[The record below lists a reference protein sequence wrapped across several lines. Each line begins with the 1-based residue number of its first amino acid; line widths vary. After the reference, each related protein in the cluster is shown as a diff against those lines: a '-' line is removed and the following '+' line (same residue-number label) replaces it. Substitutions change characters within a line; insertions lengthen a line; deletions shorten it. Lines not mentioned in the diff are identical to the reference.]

1 MLLSANE
8 ISKYHN
14 DKCILDHVS
23 FAIKEQDK
31 IALIGVNGTGKTT
44 FLNLVAQQESYQGNR
59 MILKNGLQ
67 LSYLPQSSCFLEDDS
82 IINQVRQWTSK
93 NCEDFELKA
102 MLNRFGITD
111 YEQKIKTLSG
121 GQKKRVALA
130 IALLTPCDL
139 LLLDEPTN
147 HLDHLMIEWLQNYL
161 QRYKGAVLMVTHDR
175 YFLDMIT
182 NVIWEIEHGK
192 LYEYRG
198 NYSYY
203 LEKKAKREEN
213 EVTQEKKRNAF
224 LRKEMEWVK
233 AGVQARST
241 KSKSRFDRYYELK
254 SLAKRNVQ
262 KEVEMVTLTTRLGRK
277 TIELVD
283 VTKRYGERCLFSH
296 FSYHFKQNERVGILG
311 NNGCGKT
318 TLLNIIA
325 HQMSADSG
333 TVIYGET
340 VKIGYFQQDCT
351 ELDENMKVIDY
362 IREIS
367 DHIVTAEGSF
377 SAKMMLER
385 FLFDSQLQYTYI
397 GRLSGGEKRRLYL
410 LKTLIS
416 APNVLLLDEP
426 TNDLDITT
434 LQILEDY
441 LDHFQGIIIVVS
453 HDRYFLD
460 RICDSMLVF
469 QQGNIISHIGGY
481 SSSFV
486 LEEDRETKEKNGA
499 KEYALSKQKQRENA
513 LYMSSKEK
521 KELSIMESEVMR
533 LEQQLQ
539 NIDEQ
544 MNEERDFKIIDQ
556 LAKQRE
562 QIHQQLEEKNE
573 RWMILLEKEELIKN
587 RKK

>member
-23 FAIKEQDK
+23 FAIEEQDK

-44 FLNLVAQQESYQGNR
+44 FLNLVAQQEPYQGNR

-82 IINQVRQWTSK
+82 IINQVRRWTSK
-93 NCEDFELKA
+93 NCEDFEIKA

-203 LEKKAKREEN
+203 LEKKAEREEN

-241 KSKSRFDRYYELK
+241 KSKSRLDRYYELK
-254 SLAKRNVQ
+254 SLAKRNAQ

-283 VTKRYGERCLFSH
+283 LTKRYGERCLFSH

-311 NNGCGKT
+311 NNGCGKS

-325 HQMSADSG
+325 HQMKADSG

-410 LKTLIS
+410 LKILIS

-521 KELSIMESEVMR
+521 KELSMMESEVLR

-573 RWMILLEKEELIKN
+573 RWMVLLEKEELIKN

>member
-241 KSKSRFDRYYELK
+241 KSKSRLDRYYELK

-367 DHIVTAEGSF
+367 EHIVTAEGSF

-521 KELSIMESEVMR
+521 KELSMMETEVMR
-533 LEQQLQ
+533 LEQQLK

>member
-23 FAIKEQDK
+23 FAIEEQDK
-31 IALIGVNGTGKTT
+31 IALIGVNGTGKST

-241 KSKSRFDRYYELK
+241 KSKSRLDRYYELK

>member
-241 KSKSRFDRYYELK
+241 KSKSRLDRYYELK

-367 DHIVTAEGSF
+367 EHIVTAEGSF

-521 KELSIMESEVMR
+521 KELSMMETEVMR

>member
-23 FAIKEQDK
+23 FAIEEQDK
-31 IALIGVNGTGKTT
+31 IALIGVNGTGKST

-241 KSKSRFDRYYELK
+241 KSKSRLDRYYELK

-521 KELSIMESEVMR
+521 KELSMMESEVMR

>member
-23 FAIKEQDK
+23 FAIEEQDK
-31 IALIGVNGTGKTT
+31 IALIGVNGTGKST

-241 KSKSRFDRYYELK
+241 KSKSRLDRYYELK

-416 APNVLLLDEP
+416 APNGLLLDEP